1 MRKRR
6 TNLGYFISEGFH
18 SIFSHG
24 LMSFAAVC
32 MIVACLIIMGSF
44 SLLALNADQVMSRL
58 ESENVFYA
66 YIDENYTDEQI
77 TELEAKVKQIDNVA
91 SVEFVSREQAKEEYL
106 GGRTEEMFVNMPDEV
121 FRDRL
126 VIHVYDLEKFSQTVE
141 AVSALE
147 GVAEHRAEQDLTDA
161 FITVRNVATAVAGI
175 LIGILAAISL
185 FIIANTVRLAAFARR
200 EEIAIMKMCGASDS
214 FIRWPFVIEGM
225 LLGLFGAL
233 LAFFA
238 QWGIYAGVYK
248 AVMTSSAATIVIPVT
263 FGAVWYWVLGV
274 FALAGVLIG
283 VCGSGLAIRR
293 FLRV

>member
-44 SLLALNADQVMSRL
+44 SLLALNADQVMSQL

-126 VIHVYDLEKFSQTVE
+126 VIHVYDLEKFSQTVDE
-141 AVSALE
+141 VSALE
-147 GVAEHRAEQDLTDA
+147 GVADHRAEQDLTDA

-263 FGAVWYWVLGV
+263 FGSVWYWVLGV
-274 FALAGVLIG
+274 FTLAGVLIG

>member
-44 SLLALNADQVMSRL
+44 SLLALNADQVMSQL

-200 EEIAIMKMCGASDS
+200 EEIAIMKMGGASDS

>member
-44 SLLALNADQVMSRL
+44 SLLALNADQVMSQL

-126 VIHVYDLEKFSQTVE
+126 VIHVYDLEKFSQTVDE
-141 AVSALE
+141 VSALE

-263 FGAVWYWVLGV
+263 FGAVWYWGLGG

-283 VCGSGLAIRR
+283 GCGSGLAIRR

>member
-44 SLLALNADQVMSRL
+44 SLLALNADQVMSQL

-126 VIHVYDLEKFSQTVE
+126 VIHVYDLEKFSQTVDE
-141 AVSALE
+141 VSALE

>member
-1 MRKRR
+1 MKRR
-6 TNLGYFISEGFH
+6 QTNLGYFISEGFH

-44 SLLALNADQVMSRL
+44 TLLALNADQVMSQL
-58 ESENVFYA
+58 EDENVFYA

-106 GGRTEEMFVNMPDEV
+106 AGQTNKLYIDMPDEV

-126 VIHVYDLEKFSQTVE
+126 VIHVNDLEQFSQTVE

-161 FITVRNVATAVAGI
+161 FITVRNVATAVAGV
-175 LIGILAAISL
+175 LIAILAAISL

-225 LLGLFGAL
+225 LLGLLGAL

-238 QWGIYAGVYK
+238 QWGIYAGVYE
-248 AVMTSSAATIVIPVT
+248 AVMTSSASTIVIPVT

>member
-44 SLLALNADQVMSRL
+44 SLLALNADQVMSQL

-91 SVEFVSREQAKEEYL
+91 SVEFISREQAKEEYL

-126 VIHVYDLEKFSQTVE
+126 VIHVYDLEKFSQTVDE
-141 AVSALE
+141 VSALE

>member
-44 SLLALNADQVMSRL
+44 SLLALNADQVMSQL

-91 SVEFVSREQAKEEYL
+91 SVEFISREQAKEEYL

-126 VIHVYDLEKFSQTVE
+126 VIHVYDLEKFSQTVDE
-141 AVSALE
+141 VSALE
-147 GVAEHRAEQDLTDA
+147 GVADHRAEQDLTDA

>member
-44 SLLALNADQVMSRL
+44 SLLALNADQVMSQL

-106 GGRTEEMFVNMPDEV
+106 GGRTEEM
-121 FRDRL
+121 L
-126 VIHVYDLEKFSQTVE
+126 
-141 AVSALE
+141 
-147 GVAEHRAEQDLTDA
+147 
-161 FITVRNVATAVAGI
+161 
-175 LIGILAAISL
+175 
-185 FIIANTVRLAAFARR
+185 
-200 EEIAIMKMCGASDS
+200 
-214 FIRWPFVIEGM
+214 
-225 LLGLFGAL
+225 
-233 LAFFA
+233 
-238 QWGIYAGVYK
+238 
-248 AVMTSSAATIVIPVT
+248 
-263 FGAVWYWVLGV
+263 
-274 FALAGVLIG
+274 
-283 VCGSGLAIRR
+283 
-293 FLRV
+293 

>member
-1 MRKRR
+1 MKRR
-6 TNLGYFISEGFH
+6 RLNLGYFISEGFH

-44 SLLALNADQVMSRL
+44 ALLAANADKMMSQL

-77 TELEAKVKQIDNVA
+77 AALEKQVKSIDNVA
-91 SVEFVSREQAKEEYL
+91 SVEFVSREEAKAEYL
-106 GGRTEEMFVNMPDEV
+106 DGQTNELYVNMPDEV

-126 VIHVYDLEKFSQTVE
+126 VIHVYDLEKFAQTVDQ
-141 AVSALE
+141 VSALD

-175 LIGILAAISL
+175 LIAILAAISL

-200 EEIAIMKMCGASDS
+200 EEIAIMKMCGASDG
-214 FIRWPFVIEGM
+214 FIRWPFVIEGI
-225 LLGLFGAL
+225 LLGLVGAVV
-233 LAFFA
+233 AFFI
-238 QWGIYAGVYK
+238 QWGIYAGVYE
-248 AVMTSSAATIVIPVT
+248 AVMSSSASTIIIPVT
-263 FGAVWYWVLGV
+263 FGSIWYWVLGI
-274 FALAGVLIG
+274 FALAGILIG
-283 VCGSGLAIRR
+283 MCGSGFAIRR

>member
-1 MRKRR
+1 MKRR
-6 TNLGYFISEGFH
+6 QTNLGYFISEGFH

-44 SLLALNADQVMSRL
+44 TLLALNADQVMSQL
-58 ESENVFYA
+58 EDENVFYA

-106 GGRTEEMFVNMPDEV
+106 AGQTNELYINMPDEV

-161 FITVRNVATAVAGI
+161 FITVRNVATAVAGV
-175 LIGILAAISL
+175 LIAILAAISL

-238 QWGIYAGVYK
+238 QWGIYAGVYE
-248 AVMTSSAATIVIPVT
+248 AVMTSSASTIVIPVT

>member
-44 SLLALNADQVMSRL
+44 SLLALNADQVMSQL

-248 AVMTSSAATIVIPVT
+248 AVMTSGAATIVIPVT

>member
-44 SLLALNADQVMSRL
+44 SLLALNADQVMSQL

-106 GGRTEEMFVNMPDEV
+106 AGRTEEMYVNMPDEV

-185 FIIANTVRLAAFARR
+185 FIIANTVRLATFHRR

>member
-1 MRKRR
+1 MKRR
-6 TNLGYFISEGFH
+6 QTNLGYFISEGFH

-44 SLLALNADQVMSRL
+44 TLLALNADQVMSQL
-58 ESENVFYA
+58 EDENVFYA

-106 GGRTEEMFVNMPDEV
+106 AGQTNKLYIDMPDEV

-126 VIHVYDLEKFSQTVE
+126 VIHVNDLEQFSQTVE

-274 FALAGVLIG
+274 FALAGVFIG
-283 VCGSGLAIRR
+283 VCG
-293 FLRV
+293 

>member
-44 SLLALNADQVMSRL
+44 SLLALNADQVMSQL

-147 GVAEHRAEQDLTDA
+147 VVAEHRAEQDLTDA

>member
-44 SLLALNADQVMSRL
+44 SLLALNADQVMSQL

-126 VIHVYDLEKFSQTVE
+126 VIHVYDLEKFSQTMDE
-141 AVSALE
+141 VSALE

>member
-1 MRKRR
+1 MKRR
-6 TNLGYFISEGFH
+6 QTNLGYFISEGFH

-44 SLLALNADQVMSRL
+44 TLLALNADQVMSQL
-58 ESENVFYA
+58 EDENVFYA

-106 GGRTEEMFVNMPDEV
+106 AGQTNELYINMPDEV

-126 VIHVYDLEKFSQTVE
+126 VIHVNDLEQFSQTVE

-161 FITVRNVATAVAGI
+161 FITVRNVATAVAGV
-175 LIGILAAISL
+175 LIAILAAISL

-200 EEIAIMKMCGASDS
+200 EEIAIMKMCGATNG
-214 FIRWPFVIEGM
+214 FIRWPFVVEGM
-225 LLGLFGAL
+225 ILGLTGAL
-233 LAFFA
+233 VAFFI
-238 QWGIYAGVYK
+238 QWGLYEAVSRLILQTNGLSLITVLSYASMAGNIVLVFCGVGL
-248 AVMTSSAATIVIPVT
+248 V
-263 FGAVWYWVLGV
+263 
-274 FALAGVLIG
+274 IG
-283 VCGSGLAIRR
+283 VGGSVVAIRK
-293 FLRV
+293 FLQV

>member
-44 SLLALNADQVMSRL
+44 SLLALNADQVMSQL

-106 GGRTEEMFVNMPDEV
+106 AGRTEEMYVNMPD
-121 FRDRL
+121 
-126 VIHVYDLEKFSQTVE
+126 
-141 AVSALE
+141 
-147 GVAEHRAEQDLTDA
+147 
-161 FITVRNVATAVAGI
+161 
-175 LIGILAAISL
+175 
-185 FIIANTVRLAAFARR
+185 LAAFARR

>member
-1 MRKRR
+1 M
-6 TNLGYFISEGFH
+6 
-18 SIFSHG
+18 
-24 LMSFAAVC
+24 
-32 MIVACLIIMGSF
+32 
-44 SLLALNADQVMSRL
+44 
-58 ESENVFYA
+58 
-66 YIDENYTDEQI
+66 
-77 TELEAKVKQIDNVA
+77 A

-126 VIHVYDLEKFSQTVE
+126 VIHVYDLEKFSQTVDE
-141 AVSALE
+141 VSALE
-147 GVAEHRAEQDLTDA
+147 GVADHRAEQDLTDA

>member
-44 SLLALNADQVMSRL
+44 SLLALNADQVMSQL

-106 GGRTEEMFVNMPDEV
+106 AGRTEEMYVNMPDEV

-126 VIHVYDLEKFSQTVE
+126 VIHVYDLEKFSQTVDE
-141 AVSALE
+141 VSALE
-147 GVAEHRAEQDLTDA
+147 GVADHRAEQDLTDA

>member
-44 SLLALNADQVMSRL
+44 SLLALNADQVMSQL

-200 EEIAIMKMCGASDS
+200 EEIAIMKMCGATNW
-214 FIRWPFVIEGM
+214 FVRAPFLVEGVI
-225 LLGLFGAL
+225 LGLAGGII
-233 LAFFA
+233 AFFC
-238 QWGIYAGVYK
+238 QWGIYGLITRAMMESGIFSIITTVPFGNISHVVLLVFLLVGF
-248 AVMTSSAATIVIPVT
+248 AIGGGGSVM
-263 FGAVWYWVLGV
+263 
-274 FALAGVLIG
+274 
-283 VCGSGLAIRR
+283 AIRK
-293 FLRV
+293 FLKV

>member
-44 SLLALNADQVMSRL
+44 SLLALNADQVMSQL

-126 VIHVYDLEKFSQTVE
+126 VIHVYDLEKFSQTVDE
-141 AVSALE
+141 VSALE
-147 GVAEHRAEQDLTDA
+147 GVADHRAEQDLTDA

-248 AVMTSSAATIVIPVT
+248 AVMASSAATIVIPVT

>member
-44 SLLALNADQVMSRL
+44 SLLALNADQVMSQL

-91 SVEFVSREQAKEEYL
+91 SVEFISREQAKEEYL

>member
-44 SLLALNADQVMSRL
+44 SLLALNADQVMSQL

-126 VIHVYDLEKFSQTVE
+126 VIHVYDLEQFSQTVE

>member
-44 SLLALNADQVMSRL
+44 SLLALNADQVMSQL

-147 GVAEHRAEQDLTDA
+147 GVADHRAEQDLTDA
-161 FITVRNVATAVAGI
+161 FITVRNVATGVAGI

>member
-44 SLLALNADQVMSRL
+44 SLLALNADQVMSQL

-147 GVAEHRAEQDLTDA
+147 GVADHRAEQDLTDA

>member
-44 SLLALNADQVMSRL
+44 SLLALNADQVMSQL

-106 GGRTEEMFVNMPDEV
+106 AGRTEEMYVNMPDEV

-126 VIHVYDLEKFSQTVE
+126 VIHVYDLEKFSQTVDE
-141 AVSALE
+141 VSALE

>member
-44 SLLALNADQVMSRL
+44 SLLALNADQVMSQL

-106 GGRTEEMFVNMPDEV
+106 AGRTEEMYVNMPDEV

-248 AVMTSSAATIVIPVT
+248 AVMTSSADTIVIPVT

>member
-44 SLLALNADQVMSRL
+44 SLLALNADQVMSQL

-126 VIHVYDLEKFSQTVE
+126 VIHVYDLEKFSQTVDE
-141 AVSALE
+141 VSALE

-248 AVMTSSAATIVIPVT
+248 AVMTSSASTIVIPVT

>member
-1 MRKRR
+1 MKRR
-6 TNLGYFISEGFH
+6 QTNLGYFISEGFH

-44 SLLALNADQVMSRL
+44 TLLALNADQVMSQL
-58 ESENVFYA
+58 EDENVFYA

-77 TELEAKVKQIDNVA
+77 TDLEAQVKQIDNVA

-106 GGRTEEMFVNMPDEV
+106 AGQTNELYINMPDEV

-126 VIHVYDLEKFSQTVE
+126 VIHVNDLEKFSQTVE

-161 FITVRNVATAVAGI
+161 FITVRNVSTAVAGV
-175 LIGILAAISL
+175 LIAILAAISL

-214 FIRWPFVIEGM
+214 FIRWPFVVEGM
-225 LLGLFGAL
+225 LLGLLGAL

-238 QWGIYAGVYK
+238 QWGIYAGVYE
-248 AVMTSSAATIVIPVT
+248 AVMTSSASTIVIPVT

>member
-44 SLLALNADQVMSRL
+44 SLLALTSDQVRSQL

-147 GVAEHRAEQDLTDA
+147 GVADHRAEQDLTDA

-175 LIGILAAISL
+175 LIGSLAAISL

-248 AVMTSSAATIVIPVT
+248 AVMTSSAATIVIPLT

-274 FALAGVLIG
+274 LALAGVLIG

>member
-44 SLLALNADQVMSRL
+44 SLLALNADQVMSQL

-238 QWGIYAGVYK
+238 QWGIYAGVYE
-248 AVMTSSAATIVIPVT
+248 AVMTSSASTIVIPVT